1 VRDHARASNFAN
13 SPLFIRARADIL
25 FSTSGACEDAA
36 STGSQD
42 DQRINRVLKE
52 FTAALEKRNGA
63 TGETETILALE
74 NSLEERM
81 DVLKQLTRLKNALEE
96 AKRMG

>member
-1 VRDHARASNFAN
+1 M
-13 SPLFIRARADIL
+13 
-25 FSTSGACEDAA
+25 
-36 STGSQD
+36 
-42 DQRINRVLKE
+42 LKE
-52 FTAALEKRNGA
+52 FTAALEKRNAA

-81 DVLKQLTRLKNALEE
+81 DVLKQLTRLKDALEE